1 MIIYPAIDLKDGA
14 CVRLYQGDMN
24 QVTIYNESPA
34 EQALSFAKEGCSWLH
49 LVDLD
54 GAVKGHPVNVEAVKE
69 IIDRVD
75 LPVQLGGGIRTEHDI
90 EQWLEAGV
98 NRVIL
103 GTKLVKDPSTAKDL
117 CRKYPDQIV
126 VGIDG
131 DGEHVMVEGWLEKS
145 DIKVQD
151 LIQDFEEAGAA
162 AVIYTDTRRDGT
174 EQGLDT
180 DNIKRL
186 AGGTSLPF
194 IVAGGV
200 ATLEDLKAMKAIED
214 SCGVNGVVIGRAFY
228 ENAFTPK
235 EALAQC

>member
-1 MIIYPAIDLKDGA
+1 MIIYPAIDLKDGK

-24 QVTIYNESPA
+24 QVTVYNESPA
-34 EQALSFAKEGCSWLH
+34 DQALFFAKEGCSWLH

-54 GAVKGHPVNVEAVKE
+54 GAVKGYPVNVDAVKE
-69 IIDRVD
+69 IIERVD
-75 LPVQLGGGIRTEHDI
+75 LPVQLGGGIRTEKDI
-90 EQWLEAGV
+90 ETWLQAGV

-103 GTKLVKDPSTAKDL
+103 GTKLVKDPAQAKAL
-117 CRKYPDQIV
+117 CHKYPDQIV

-145 DIKVQD
+145 DIRVQD
-151 LIQDFEEAGAA
+151 LISDFEQAGAA

-174 EQGLDT
+174 EQGLDAE
-180 DNIKRL
+180 NIKKL
-186 AGGTSLPF
+186 AGDTSLPF

-200 ATLEDLKAMKAIED
+200 ATLADLKAMKSLEE
-214 SCGVNGVVIGRAFY
+214 SCGINGVVIGRAFY